1 MLPIP
6 QKCMLVAGHGEGRHK
21 LTAFDAALLDAG
33 VGNLNLIRVSSILPP
48 GAVIVEEGFPVPAG
62 ALTPTAYGT
71 ITCDEPGTLISA
83 AIGVGV
89 ARDSHGVIM
98 EFSGLVSAAQAAE
111 TVAAMVREGFE
122 KRGLE
127 LADLKAKATE
137 HRVEADGCAFAAAVL
152 WY

>member
-6 QKCMLVAGHGEGRHK
+6 QKCMLVAGHGEGDYK
-21 LTAFDAALLDAG
+21 LTSFDAALLDAG
-33 VGNLNLIRVSSILPP
+33 VGNLNLIKVSSILPP
-48 GAVIVEEGFPVPAG
+48 GAIVVEEGFPVPAG
-62 ALTPTAYGT
+62 ALTPTAYGA
-71 ITCDEPGTLISA
+71 ITCDVPGTIISA
-83 AIGVGV
+83 AIGVGM

-98 EFSGLVSAAQAAE
+98 EFSGVVNAAQAAE

-127 LADLKAKATE
+127 LADLKVKAIE
-137 HRVEADGCAFAAAVL
+137 HKVQKDGCAFAAAVL